1 MSHSK
6 SSHPVVL
13 RRIFYIY
20 CIFVLLLLFGRQR
33 MDLQLPYWQ
42 QLAAN
47 LNLIPLRSITVY
59 LYLLIRQPNVNLLP
73 YAWINFLGNLLLFL
87 PLGFLLPCLSRRV
100 RSWFRMQLTAFCLLL
115 VVETLQLFTLL
126 GSFDVDD
133 MILNT
138 MGVII
143 GYIVFKL
150 LYAGVKKG

>member
-47 LNLIPLRSITVY
+47 LNLIPLRAITVY
-59 LYLLIRQPNVNLLP
+59 L
-73 YAWINFLGNLLLFL
+73 
-87 PLGFLLPCLSRRV
+87 
-100 RSWFRMQLTAFCLLL
+100 
-115 VVETLQLFTLL
+115 
-126 GSFDVDD
+126 
-133 MILNT
+133 
-138 MGVII
+138 
-143 GYIVFKL
+143 
-150 LYAGVKKG
+150 